1 MSDQKFNIYGD
12 AYIPT
17 TGAHGANIS
26 QQRMDALDIECLK
39 YIDDLNR
46 RYPDD
51 PVRVVDLGGGAGE
64 QSKRMADHGAEVL
77 LIDLADQKG
86 LIDTIQPLHAKGKFG
101 FVQSDVRCVPENLW
115 PDPIDCIYSQRALNY
130 LTYSDCLDL
139 LTRLRGRS
147 RQRTRLFLS
156 MGGVNAEYGA
166 DYSARH
172 APIERRFGRLS
183 PEMSAK
189 HGIHVEIC
197 LYTKD
202 ELSALVRAAGFIP
215 ERTWLSAFGSPKLIA
230 TV

>member
-12 AYIPT
+12 VYIPT

-46 RYPDD
+46 LYPDD
-51 PVRVVDLGGGAGE
+51 PVRVVDLGGGSGQ
-64 QSKRMADHGAEVL
+64 QSRRMADHGAEVL
-77 LIDLADQKG
+77 LIDLTDQKRF
-86 LIDTIQPLHAKGKFG
+86 IETIKPLHAKGKIG
-101 FVQSDVRCVPENLW
+101 FVQSDVRSIPESQW
-115 PDPIDCIYSQRALNY
+115 PNPIDCIYSQRALNY
-130 LTYSDCLDL
+130 LTYSDCLEL
-139 LTRLRGRS
+139 LIRLRGRS
-147 RQRTRLFLS
+147 RERTRLFFS

-172 APIERRFGRLS
+172 TPIERRFGRLS

-189 HGIHVEIC
+189 HGIHAEIC
-197 LYTKD
+197 LYSQD
-202 ELSALVRAAGFIP
+202 ELNALVRAAGFIP